1 MASNDTWAYLRS
13 RLLPDHLVGEILSKR
28 WIDNAIPFSALVLT
42 VLVLGSMIPDFLSLS
57 SLSDLARQ
65 FAEFGLVVLA
75 LTIVM
80 ISGGI
85 DLSVAAVFSLAVLFS
100 LIGVNV
106 YELPVPAVLAGILVI
121 GMGCGAIN
129 GTLIGYLRLRAF
141 LTTLVSLIIFRSIY
155 EIVFVKMS
163 TAIMSGFSSSELW
176 LFLGEGTLFGVPV
189 SLLVTLTIA
198 LAWHIVLSRMRP
210 GWRLTA
216 VGGARRSA
224 FNAGIDV
231 RFMVFLT
238 YVASSTMCAL
248 AGFLFAA
255 RLGSAGSDTGVGL
268 EVQALTAAVLGG
280 TAIGGGRGS
289 VAKAIIG
296 SLLVLLLTNG
306 LINLGISGPITSTI
320 LGAVLLFAVFVDMR
334 WQKHRQRILSKVYV
348 SPTFLALPPAPVVD
362 GPGSPYRLNDRLRS
376 VEIIGLGDI
385 EGPEDVILDRDDN
398 LYCGTRH
405 GDIVRFF
412 GPDHKRSEVFA
423 HIGGHPLGMAFD
435 RNDNLLVCIGGM
447 GLFQVAPD
455 RTVTKL
461 TDETNRSWLSIVDDS
476 RLRLADD
483 VDVAPDGRIY
493 FSEATIRYEQEDWA
507 TDALESRASGRIIC
521 YDPRTGRTHTEIPKL
536 VFANGVVMC
545 HDGQSFMFA
554 ESWTCSISRYYFD
567 GPKKGKTEKVISSLP
582 GYPDNINRASDGTY
596 WLALLGMRGPAL
608 DLAMKMP
615 GFRKRMARRVAPDQ
629 WLYPNINT
637 GCVVKFNEQG
647 EILDSLWDLGG
658 LNHPMITSMREHRG
672 WLYLGGVSNNR
683 IGRYRL
689 PDADPNWCAQDAYWG
704 AKS

>member
-1 MASNDTWAYLRS
+1 MDNRDTVARLVS
-13 RLLPDHLVGEILSKR
+13 RYFPDHVIGEILSKR
-28 WIDNAIPFSALVLT
+28 WIDNAIPFTALVLT
-42 VLVLGSMIPDFLSLS
+42 VVVLGSVIPGFLSLS
-57 SLSDLARQ
+57 SLTDFSRQ

-85 DLSVAAVFSLAVLFS
+85 DLSVASVFSLAVLFS

-106 YELPVPAVLAGILVI
+106 YQWPVPAVLAAIL
-121 GMGCGAIN
+121 GMGMLCGALN
-129 GTLIGYLRLRAF
+129 GVLVGYLRLRAF
-141 LTTLVSLIIFRSIY
+141 LTTLVSLVIFRSVY
-155 EIVFVKMS
+155 EIVFLKMS
-163 TAIMSGFSSSELW
+163 TAMMSGFADSDLW
-176 LFLGEGTLFGVPV
+176 IFIGEGSVFGIPLSFIITLV
-189 SLLVTLTIA
+189 IA
-198 LAWHIVLSRMRP
+198 AAWHVVLSRMRP

-224 FNAGIDV
+224 HNAGINV
-231 RFMVFLT
+231 RLMVFLA
-238 YVASSTMCAL
+238 YVASGTMCAL

-306 LINLGISGPITSTI
+306 LINLGISGPVTSTI
-320 LGAVLLFAVFVDMR
+320 LGAVLLAAVFVDMR
-334 WQKHRQRILSKVYV
+334 WQKHRHRLLAKVYV
-348 SPTFLALPPAPVVD
+348 SPAYLTLPPAPKVD
-362 GPGSPYRLNDRLRS
+362 APASPYALNDRLRE
-376 VEIIGLGDI
+376 VEIIGLGQI

-412 GPDHKRSEVFA
+412 GPDHKRHEVFA

-435 RNDNLLVCIGGM
+435 RSGNLLVCIGGM

-455 RTVTKL
+455 KTVTKL
-461 TDETNRSWLSIVDDS
+461 TDETNRSWTSIVDDS

-493 FSEATIRYEQEDWA
+493 FSEATVRYEQEDWA

-521 YDPRTGRTHTEIPKL
+521 YDPRTGKTRTEIPKL
-536 VFANGVVMC
+536 VFANGVAMC
-545 HDGQSFMFA
+545 RDGESFLFA
-554 ESWTCSISRYYFD
+554 ESWTCSISRYWFA
-567 GPKKGKTEKVISSLP
+567 GPNQGRRERVISDLP
-582 GYPDNINRASDGTY
+582 GYPDNINRASDGNY

-608 DLAMKMP
+608 DLALTMP
-615 GFRKRMARRVAPDQ
+615 GFRRRMAKRVAPDQ

-637 GCVVKFNEQG
+637 GCVVKFNEKG

-689 PDADPNWCAQDAYWG
+689 KDADPNWCAQDAYWG
-704 AKS
+704 PAP

>member
-1 MASNDTWAYLRS
+1 MASNDTLAYLRS
-13 RLLPDHLVGEILSKR
+13 RYLPDHLIGEILSKR
-28 WIDNAIPFSALVLT
+28 WIDNAIPFSALVVT
-42 VLVLGSMIPDFLSLS
+42 VAVLGSIIPDFLSIS

-75 LTIVM
+75 LTVVM

-106 YELPVPAVLAGILVI
+106 YDLPVPVVLIGILVM

-129 GTLIGYLRLRAF
+129 GVLVGYLRLRAF

-155 EIVFVKMS
+155 EIVFVRMS
-163 TAIMSGFSSSELW
+163 TSIMSGFSMSELW
-176 LFLGEGTLFGVPV
+176 LFIGEGTILGVPT
-189 SLLVTLTIA
+189 SLVITLTIA
-198 LAWHIVLSRMRP
+198 LAWHLVLSRMRP

-224 FNAGIDV
+224 FNAGINV

-255 RLGSAGSDTGVGL
+255 RLGSTGSDTGVGL

-334 WQKHRQRILSKVYV
+334 WQKHRHRLLAKVYV
-348 SPTFLALPPAPVVD
+348 SPAYLALPLAPKVD
-362 GPGSPYRLNDRLRS
+362 APGSPYALNDRLRS
-376 VEIIGLGDI
+376 VEIIGLGEI

-412 GPDHKRSEVFA
+412 GPDHKRSEIFA

-435 RNDNLLVCIGGM
+435 RSGNLLVCIGGM
-447 GLFQVAPD
+447 GLFQVSPD
-455 RTVTKL
+455 KVVTKL
-461 TDETNRSWLSIVDDS
+461 TDETNRSWGSVVDDS

-507 TDALESRASGRIIC
+507 TDALESRPSGRIIC
-521 YDPRTGRTHTEIPKL
+521 YDPRSGKTHTEIPKL
-536 VFANGVVMC
+536 VFANGVAMC
-545 HDGQSFMFA
+545 RDGQSFMFA

-567 GPKKGKTEKVISSLP
+567 GPKKGRIEPVITDLP
-582 GYPDNINRASDGTY
+582 GYPDNINRASDGNY

-608 DLAMKMP
+608 DLALRMP

-637 GCVVKFNEQG
+637 GCVVKFNEKG

-689 PDADPNWCAQDAYWG
+689 TDADPNWCAEDDYWG
-704 AKS
+704 PRA